1 MTQPVD
7 PSTLTTADLLSLP
20 PTVDVETGGA
30 AFGLGRTTSYRLARE
45 GKFPCKVVRAGGG
58 WRVVTADLRR
68 VLALSGDDQAGEARA
83 IA

>member
-20 PTVDVETGGA
+20 PTVDVATGGA
-30 AFGLGRTTSYRLARE
+30 AFGLGRTTSYRLVRQ
-45 GKFPCKVVRAGGG
+45 GQFPCKVVRAGGG

-68 VLALSGDDQAGEARA
+68 VLALAEAEEA
-83 IA
+83 PAC